1 MNFSNLDLRKCQL
14 YGINLERSS
23 FAEAKLSKNT
33 LFFKGH
39 NSRFVMSVFL
49 PMENIFSQLNM
60 RYITDMDTHALA
72 EENIF
77 SREAIMRPMA
87 AKYSVSGKL
96 FVVIYFIE
104 GVTRNYTIYVYMIPE
119 V

>member
-39 NSRFVMSVFL
+39 NSSIRNAGFS
-49 PMENIFSQLNM
+49 PDGNIFSQLNM
-60 RYITDMDTHALA
+60 
-72 EENIF
+72 
-77 SREAIMRPMA
+77 
-87 AKYSVSGKL
+87 
-96 FVVIYFIE
+96 
-104 GVTRNYTIYVYMIPE
+104 MIHYGHGTLML
-119 V
+119 